1 MGYFIPLLFREQY
14 LYNFINAV
22 QLQTCL
28 NMRKVFQSF
37 LFISLLSF
45 IVLSCEKDNEPFP
58 PVKSQEK
65 PLISLPDGN
74 NLINASL
81 NITSS
86 VITVDILEV
95 RRDATSPADLNRVQT
110 VKIAKSNSVLSDLSG
125 AAVTELSRDFYQ
137 SHPDN
142 PFDGQFWTITF
153 QPGEF
158 VKHLKINLRPTDLAS
173 QGRVGLGFQLA
184 SADNNAVLSTS
195 QNQVAVEIGAKN
207 QWDGVYNVRYRL
219 FHPTSPDITGT
230 GTIPEWDFPS
240 SGARSID
247 WDQATVFIN
256 FPANSL
262 TYFGDAAG
270 PSLLVRMTVNPDNT
284 VSIANV
290 GSRASAL
297 AFPPLVVPPGVI
309 NHYDPATKTFY
320 VAYTWTPAGAG
331 TREKYDTLT
340 YIRPR

>member
-1 MGYFIPLLFREQY
+1 
-14 LYNFINAV
+14 
-22 QLQTCL
+22 
-28 NMRKVFQSF
+28 MRKVLQSF
-37 LFISLLSF
+37 LFISLLSL
-45 IVLSCEKDNEPFP
+45 IVVSCEKGTEPFP

-74 NLINASL
+74 NF
-81 NITSS
+81 ITTALDISNT
-86 VITVDILEV
+86 VITAEILEI
-95 RRDATSPADLNRVQT
+95 RRDATDPADLNRVQT

-125 AAVTELSRDFYQ
+125 AAVTELPKDFYQ

-158 VKHLKINLRPTDLAS
+158 VKHLKINLKPIDLVS
-173 QGRVGLGFQLA
+173 LGRVGLGFQLA
-184 SADNNAVLSTS
+184 SADNNAVLSAE

-207 QWDGVYNVRYRL
+207 KWDGVYSVKYKF
-219 FHPTSPDITGT
+219 FHPTNPDLTGK
-230 GTIPEWDFPS
+230 GTIPEWDFLS
-240 SGARSID
+240 SGPASID
-247 WDQATVFIN
+247 WDLATVLIN
-256 FPANSL
+256 FSTNSL
-262 TYFGDAAG
+262 TYFGDASG

-284 VSIANV
+284 VSITNV
-290 GSRASAL
+290 GSRAAAL

-309 NHYDPATKTFY
+309 NRYDPVTKTFY
-320 VAYTWTPAGAG
+320 VAYTWTPAGSG

>member
-1 MGYFIPLLFREQY
+1 
-14 LYNFINAV
+14 
-22 QLQTCL
+22 
-28 NMRKVFQSF
+28 MRKVLQSF
-37 LFISLLSF
+37 LFISLLSL
-45 IVLSCEKDNEPFP
+45 IVVSCEKGTEPFP

-74 NLINASL
+74 NF
-81 NITSS
+81 ITTALDISNT
-86 VITVDILEV
+86 VITAEILEI
-95 RRDATSPADLNRVQT
+95 RRDATDPADLNRVQT

-125 AAVTELSRDFYQ
+125 AAVTELPRDFYQ

-158 VKHLKINLRPTDLAS
+158 VKHLKINLKPIDLVTL
-173 QGRVGLGFQLA
+173 GRVGLGFELA
-184 SADNNAVLSTS
+184 SADNNAVLSAS
-195 QNQVAVEIGAKN
+195 QYQVAVEIGAKN
-207 QWDGVYNVRYRL
+207 QWDGVYKVKYRL
-219 FHPTSPDITGT
+219 YHPTNPDITGN
-230 GTIPEWDFPS
+230 GTIPEWDFLS
-240 SGARSID
+240 SGPTSID
-247 WDQATVFIN
+247 WDVATVMIN
-256 FPANSL
+256 FPTNGL

-290 GSRASAL
+290 GSRAAAL
-297 AFPPLVVPPGVI
+297 AFPPLVVPSGVT
-309 NHYDPATKTFY
+309 NRYDPATKTFY

-331 TREKYDTLT
+331 TRERYDTLT